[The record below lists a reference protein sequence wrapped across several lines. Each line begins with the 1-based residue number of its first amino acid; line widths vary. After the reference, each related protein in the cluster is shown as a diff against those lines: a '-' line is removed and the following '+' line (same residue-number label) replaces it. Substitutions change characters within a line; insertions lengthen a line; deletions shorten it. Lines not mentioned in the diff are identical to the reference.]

1 MIKLLNIMADI
12 IDVIL
17 PTGGFYVFSIFNR
30 SSPPPTLMSLLVD
43 LDILFALGSFLH
55 GEKILLLSTQRH
67 ISDIFFFAHHSVDQ
81 FSWFLSMFFP
91 SLAQFMHLVPRP
103 LHAYKLEPVIYWVN
117 FFCSAMYFLFIYF

>member
-81 FSWFLSMFFP
+81 F
-91 SLAQFMHLVPRP
+91 A
-103 LHAYKLEPVIYWVN
+103 
-117 FFCSAMYFLFIYF
+117 